1 MLEIEFN
8 VKSAFWVATS
18 RQIASQAGRT
28 IGVIRRLQTEGRGNA
43 MTSTPPEEIYRL
55 VDRLSAVELDQV
67 ARYIRKKKALIKR
80 LDILHANAPI
90 DDEPLTEED
99 LRALAESDED
109 IAAGRMTP
117 MSKLRLKSRDR

>member
-1 MLEIEFN
+1 
-8 VKSAFWVATS
+8 
-18 RQIASQAGRT
+18 
-28 IGVIRRLQTEGRGNA
+28 